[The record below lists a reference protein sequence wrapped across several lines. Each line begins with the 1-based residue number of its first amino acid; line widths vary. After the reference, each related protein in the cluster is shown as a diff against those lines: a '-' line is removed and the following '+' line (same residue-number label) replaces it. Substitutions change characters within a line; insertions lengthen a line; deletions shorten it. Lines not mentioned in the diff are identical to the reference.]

1 MQLVL
6 ANESIWR
13 YIHKTLASSS
23 VWSTVIK
30 SKLLPLMRK
39 TSDGNNWLIYKIVL
53 ESNTNVSPGT

>member
-23 VWSTVIK
+23 LWNTVIK